1 MRRRTRDELLDHG
14 RTVRRVR
21 LLTVVVGGCAG
32 VGMVVSWL
40 VAGGPTLDAF
50 LQWAGPAVLVIV
62 LGAIAIV
69 TAAAVRGMLRAGGR
83 GERLADR
90 DVGLV
95 PPQLRSSDGR
105 RER

>member
-14 RTVRRVR
+14 RTVQRVR
-21 LLTVVVGGCAG
+21 VLAVAVGGFAS
-32 VGMVVSWL
+32 VGLLVSWL
-40 VAGGPTLDAF
+40 VAGGPPLDAF
-50 LQWAGPAVLVIV
+50 LLWAGLAVLVIV
-62 LGAIAIV
+62 LGAIAVV
-69 TAAAVRGMLRAGGR
+69 TAAALRGMLRAGDR

-95 PPQLRSSDGR
+95 PPQLRSRDGR

>member
-14 RTVRRVR
+14 RTVQRVR
-21 LLTVVVGGCAG
+21 VLAVAVGGFAS
-32 VGMVVSWL
+32 VGLVGSWL
-40 VAGGPTLDAF
+40 AGGPSLDAF
-50 LQWAGPAVLVIV
+50 LLWAGLAVLVIV

-69 TAAAVRGMLRAGGR
+69 TTAAVHGMLRAGDR

-95 PPQLRSSDGR
+95 PPQLRSRDGR